1 MRIIGYISLAFG
13 ALAGL
18 MFVIYLFQRTKK
30 KSLKNRRKIKAR
42 RRFYGLVTALFLVAG
57 AALIFADGRASYTP
71 KDFISALSPVENYQN
86 SSSYEALPDGIF
98 ALGDD
103 FYVKNGKG
111 QVFGHLE
118 ITGVTKD
125 EQGNEVSTTSYE
137 RGLCLRGVSQVTGEG
152 DFLAARSTGGTLRL
166 YGAFEYL
173 TYERNDTVFRGAVY
187 GRSCTYAD
195 GTANNLLFV
204 DKGKLYSVGYNAF
217 GQLGDGTERN
227 RLEKAAILSDVASV
241 SVSETHVLAVDVYGD
256 LYGFGDNTYSEMGN
270 RTTAQNTTPIK
281 LMSGVKQAVAGR
293 YFSVVLAKN
302 GDVYV
307 AGRNHL
313 GQLGTG
319 DGREYAN
326 YRKILEGVT
335 KIAVGGNSCA
345 ALTAGGALYVWG
357 DNAQH
362 QLGLGGETVT
372 EPTVVANDVYDVAMG
387 ESSMGILRLNRDV
400 YVTGTA
406 RLTSDNQYLQC
417 IWQFDAQVPDEYLY
431 REVVS
436 MPERPVQ

>member
-1 MRIIGYISLAFG
+1 MLQFIGYISLAFG
-13 ALAGL
+13 TLFGV
-18 MFVIYLFQRTKK
+18 MFLIYLFQRTKK
-30 KSLKNRRKIKAR
+30 KSLKNRRKIKVR
-42 RRFYGLVTALFLVAG
+42 RGFYGVVTALFLAAGVALVLAG
-57 AALIFADGRASYTP
+57 AGTAYQP
-71 KDFISALSPVENYQN
+71 KTFISTDSPVEEYKNGGDYV
-86 SSSYEALPDGIF
+86 ALPDAIF

-111 QVFGHLE
+111 KVYGHLE
-118 ITGVTKD
+118 IAHESEDNG
-125 EQGNEVSTTSYE
+125 TTTTYE
-137 RGLCLRGVSQVTGEG
+137 RGLCFKNTAAVSGEG
-152 DFLAARSTGGTLRL
+152 NFLSALSTKGTLRL

-173 TYERNDTVFRGAVY
+173 TYERNDTVFRGSVY
-187 GRSCTYAD
+187 GKSCTFAAA
-195 GTANNLLFV
+195 TANNLLFV
-204 DKGKLYSVGYNAF
+204 DGGDLYSVGYNAF

-227 RLEKAAILSDVASV
+227 RLEKAMILSDVASV

-270 RTTAQNTTPIK
+270 RTTMQNTTPIK
-281 LMSGVKQAVAGR
+281 LMSGVKQAEAGR

-307 AGRNHL
+307 AGRNHM

-326 YRKILEGVT
+326 YYKILEGVV

-345 ALTAGGALYVWG
+345 ALTAGGTLYVWG

-362 QLGLGGETVT
+362 QLGLGEENIP
-372 EPTVVANDVYDVAMG
+372 EPTVVATDVYDMALGV
-387 ESSMGILRLNRDV
+387 SSMGILRLNRDV

-406 RLTSDNQYLQC
+406 RLESNNQYLQC

-431 REVVS
+431 REVVA
-436 MPERPVQ
+436 MPERPAQ